1 MRARRPGVQ
10 SRTSFY
16 SIRENRE
23 ESKGEEEERAKD
35 TQLQTTPVSKINR
48 RQDTEEE
55 KQDGDLFFGLFFLI
69 F

>member
-23 ESKGEEEERAKD
+23 ESKGEEERAKD